1 MAFPK
6 IWFITGVS
14 SGLGRCLAEA
24 VAARGDIAVGTL
36 RQAAQLAAFDAI
48 APSRTFGVQLDVND
62 HAQVEAV
69 IGGVIA
75 QHGRIDVLVNN
86 AGYGLLGSVEECSD
100 AEARAQMETNVF
112 GALAVTRAVLP
123 HMRRQKS
130 GHVLQISSI
139 AGLSAAPGLG
149 IYNASKFAL
158 EGFSEAMSKELA
170 PLGIRVTLIE
180 PGPFRTK
187 WAGESIKRAQ
197 KVIPDYALTAG
208 AIEQRIRDLNGTQ
221 PGDPDLAALA
231 MIQVVE
237 SPNPPLRL
245 PLGKLSINGLRVKLD
260 AVRKELD
267 AWEAI
272 GAACDAPPKN

>member
-1 MAFPK
+1 MASPK

-36 RQAAQLAAFDAI
+36 RQEAQLAAYDAI
-48 APSRTFGVQLDVND
+48 APGRTIGVQLDVNE
-62 HAQVEAV
+62 HPLVEAV
-69 IGGVIA
+69 VSGVIA
-75 QHGRIDVLVNN
+75 RYHRIDVLVNN
-86 AGYGLLGSVEECSD
+86 AGYGLLGAVEECSD
-100 AEARAQMETNVF
+100 AEGRAQMETNLF
-112 GALAVTRAVLP
+112 GALAITRAVLP

-130 GHVLQISSI
+130 GHLLQISSI

-149 IYNASKFAL
+149 LYNASKFAL
-158 EGFSEAMSKELA
+158 EGFSEALSKEVA

-197 KVIPDYALTAG
+197 TVISEYALTAG
-208 AIEQRIRDLNGTQ
+208 AIEQRVRDMSGTQ
-221 PGDPDLAALA
+221 PGDPDLAAQA
-231 MIQVVE
+231 MISIVD

-245 PLGKLSINGLRVKLD
+245 PLGKLAIAGYRAKLE
-260 AVRKELD
+260 ATRKELD
-267 AWEAI
+267 AWEAV
-272 GAACDAPPKN
+272 GAACDAPPKG